1 MPDRPLAA
9 VGRPGV
15 SRRPA
20 LAFLRRHRFA
30 LAIGGLI
37 ALLAVIVQQVLDY
50 GYLVDLDYHVHELR
64 LDLRYPQLYDPMFYL
79 VMIGQRGPAAMVTG
93 TIAVMLAWR
102 FRTWRPILVLGGTL
116 LALNLAVG
124 GGKLY
129 TARLKPAEGTADI
142 FAGGIIFPSGHAA
155 NVVITWGIAVYLLGA
170 YGVVRRRWIGTSIAA
185 GASLIVGVGS
195 IYLDT
200 HWLSDILAGWAVGA
214 IILMVA
220 IRLDRRVT
228 MSRIREL
235 LRPSDDELARR
246 GHDDVAAGQDGD
258 RVRSGG
264 GGR

>member
-1 MPDRPLAA
+1 MQDRPLAA
-9 VGRPGV
+9 VGRPGA
-15 SRRPA
+15 SRWRTV
-20 LAFLRRHRFA
+20 AFLRRHRFA
-30 LAIGGLI
+30 LTVGGLI
-37 ALLAVIVQQVLDY
+37 ASLAVIVQQVLDY

-64 LDLRYPQLYDPMFYL
+64 LDLRYPHLYDPLYYL

-102 FRTWRPILVLGGTL
+102 FRTWRPVLVLGGAL
-116 LALNLAVG
+116 LALNLVVG

-129 TARLKPAEGTADI
+129 TARLKPAEGTAEI
-142 FAGGIIFPSGHAA
+142 FANGIIFPSGHAA
-155 NVVITWGIAVYLLGA
+155 NVVITWGIAVYLLSA
-170 YGVVRRRWIGTSIAA
+170 YGVVRRRWIGTAIAA
-185 GASLIVGVGS
+185 AASFIVGVAS

-228 MSRIREL
+228 VSRVREL
-235 LRPSDDELARR
+235 FRPSGEEIPTR
-246 GHDDVAAGQDGD
+246 GRDDVAAGQDRD